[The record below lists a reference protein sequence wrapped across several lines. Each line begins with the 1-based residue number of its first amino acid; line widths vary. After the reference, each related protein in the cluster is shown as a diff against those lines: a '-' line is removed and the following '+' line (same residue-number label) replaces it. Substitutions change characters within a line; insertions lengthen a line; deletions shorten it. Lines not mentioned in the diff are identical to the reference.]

1 MWREREKVRKKKGG
15 MKKYYM
21 HTDQKGEGGKNM
33 NFRKIMK
40 KALAIGV
47 VGSMMVGLA
56 ACGGK
61 TESSESTTGDAG
73 GDVTL
78 KFQQWWGAELPE
90 GYLDDICAKY
100 EEETGVKVE
109 LLTAPWADTKTAIT
123 AGATNGTIADIVS
136 VDGAWLSEFVDM
148 GILSDVYA
156 AGVDSSLASD
166 IWKVDNTG
174 YVVPV
179 LNFAYPM
186 YVNMDILKASG
197 VDAVPTTWSE
207 LQAACK
213 KITAAGYSAF
223 ALNLGTT
230 NANGIQNVFMG
241 TGWGSGI
248 TLKDDSGAYKAEG
261 NADLASLAEMFKTLY
276 DDGSLY
282 PGMSTLEESEMT
294 SNFAAGN
301 CAFTVASAAT
311 MSQFTDINFE
321 ATTIPV
327 KDGYTD
333 QSGICYASW
342 AVGISDSCEN
352 KEEAAKFINYLLGG
366 ADGKDG
372 SASAGLAAEMSAF
385 PNSTVAEPD
394 YSNAPKQFQA
404 YYDLYKENYVINEFI
419 GLPSASDVMTSM
431 TNDLVKY
438 LEGDMD
444 SAAMLKNWQ
453 GYLDNA
459 GK

>member
-1 MWREREKVRKKKGG
+1 M
-15 MKKYYM
+15 
-21 HTDQKGEGGKNM
+21 
-33 NFRKIMK
+33 
-40 KALAIGV
+40 
-47 VGSMMVGLA
+47 
-56 ACGGK
+56 
-61 TESSESTTGDAG
+61 
-73 GDVTL
+73 
-78 KFQQWWGAELPE
+78 
-90 GYLDDICAKY
+90 
-100 EEETGVKVE
+100 KVE

-123 AGATNGTIADIVS
+123 AGATNGTIADIIS

-148 GILSDVYA
+148 GILTAAED

-166 IWKVDNTG
+166 TWKVDGTS

-186 YVNMDILKASG
+186 YVNMDILKEAG
-197 VDAVPTTWSE
+197 VEAIPTTWTE
-207 LQAACK
+207 LRDACK
-213 KITAAGYSAF
+213 KITAAGKSAF

-248 TLKDDSGAYKAEG
+248 SLKDDSGAYKTKD
-261 NADLASLAEMFKTLY
+261 NADLAALAEMFKGLY

-327 KDGYTD
+327 KDDYKD

-342 AVGISDSCEN
+342 AVGITENSEN
-352 KEEAAKFINYLLGG
+352 KEEAAKFVNYLLGG
-366 ADGKDG
+366 MDGKDG
-372 SASAGLAAEMSAF
+372 SASAGLAATMSAF

-394 YSNAPKQFQA
+394 YSEAPKQFQS
-404 YYDLYKENYVINEFI
+404 YYELYKKNYVINEFI
-419 GLPSASDVMTSM
+419 GLPNASDVMTSM
-431 TNDLVKY
+431 TNDLTTY
-438 LEGDMD
+438 LEGEID
-444 SAAMLKNWQ
+444 SATLLSNWQ
-453 GYLDNA
+453 GYLDEA